1 MSNATCMSDTA
12 RIDSYAKVKGWDPS
26 MLPKAPPL
34 MTRSQFRRFMKK
46 LRRKMQ
52 DLNAD
57 AASEPC

>member
-1 MSNATCMSDTA
+1 MSETA

-46 LRRKMQ
+46 LRHRKLDKIPVETQ
-52 DLNAD
+52 
-57 AASEPC
+57 EQ